1 MSSHDYFRYR
11 DRSPQDSRTGDSD
24 VTEPRTIGLLFT
36 GGEGPERAALEAV
49 IDRNPFVVAADSG
62 IDLARRIGVG
72 PNLLVGDMDS
82 ISDRNIL
89 GEYPERSVMI
99 FPEEKDETDTE
110 IGLRLLFEHG
120 CEEVV
125 IAGGGGGRL
134 DHLVGMLAL
143 FERVPAPSAWYTR
156 SEEIVLITGSVRV
169 HGTPG
174 ERVSFFPV
182 GNETVT
188 MSSSGLRWPLDTL
201 VWRHGDAG
209 ISNIAFEGSFYVR
222 MRSGRLLMIRDLD
235 HGAHR

>member
-1 MSSHDYFRYR
+1 M
-11 DRSPQDSRTGDSD
+11 
-24 VTEPRTIGLLFT
+24 TEPHRAGLLFT
-36 GGEGPERAALEAV
+36 GGEGPERAAIQCV
-49 IDRNPFVVAADSG
+49 IDRKPLIVAADSG
-62 IDLARRIGVG
+62 IDLARRIGVE
-72 PNLLVGDMDS
+72 PDLLVGDMDS
-82 ISDRNIL
+82 ISDRSVL
-89 GEYPERSVMI
+89 GEYPERRVMI

-120 CEEVV
+120 CKEVV

-134 DHLVGMLAL
+134 DHLIGMLTL
-143 FERVPAPSAWYTR
+143 FERTPAPAAWYTR
-156 SEEIVLITGSVRV
+156 FEAVVLITGSIRV

-209 ISNIAFEGSFYVR
+209 ISNTAPEGVFSVQL
-222 MRSGRLLMIRDLD
+222 RSGRLLMIRDLD
-235 HGAHR
+235 PGAHR